1 MEAKQ
6 LINGRFEINVDGYIF
21 QVRNFFN
28 ADPDFTGQ
36 EIYDEEGSF
45 VDERA
50 SGRFVDHT
58 DEEDL
63 EALAQYIR
71 DNLIF

>member
-6 LINGRFEINVDGYIF
+6 LPNGRFEINVDGYIF
-21 QVRNFFN
+21 QVRNFHN
-28 ADPDFTGQ
+28 VDPDFTGQ
-36 EIYDEEGSF
+36 EIYDEVGNF

>member
-1 MEAKQ
+1 MKAKQ
-6 LINGRFEINVDGYIF
+6 LTNGRFEIEVDGYIF
-21 QVRNFFN
+21 QVRNFHN
-28 ADPDFTGQ
+28 VDPDFTGQ
-36 EIYDEEGSF
+36 EIYDEEGKF

-71 DNLIF
+71 ENLIF